1 MPTTMLY
8 ILFSHFGDYI
18 KKAVLIRIVVLFIF
32 CKVRTHSAKRV
43 LTIQAAK
50 LQKKIHIC
58 KKTVKYSIKKL
69 DF

>member
-1 MPTTMLY
+1 MSLVNY
-8 ILFSHFGDYI
+8 VNVRL
-18 KKAVLIRIVVLFIF
+18 VF
-32 CKVRTHSAKRV
+32 CVGVWVRTHSAERV